1 MAPQRRHWVAAHFGT
16 EAVSTMFRRP
26 RRLRA
31 GRPRHRRKGGYSR
44 QQEVDRSDVYQA
56 TRHRRPLSP
65 HCPAHP
71 VDGTCGRHPSTGKG
85 RRARGDLSSSRKQFN
100 SNGNELATQPRPPL
114 WFRLPAAVTMRPF
127 PVEFSASANQTI
139 GRVDQ
144 FNRRSEFLSLCF
156 RKVDGLIWILK

>member
-1 MAPQRRHWVAAHFGT
+1 M
-16 EAVSTMFRRP
+16 STKP
-26 RRLRA
+26 RAIDGRCHRTVRLTLWTA
-31 GRPRHRRKGGYSR
+31 
-44 QQEVDRSDVYQA
+44 
-56 TRHRRPLSP
+56 
-65 HCPAHP
+65 P
-71 VDGTCGRHPSTGKG
+71 VDGIR
-85 RRARGDLSSSRKQFN
+85 RRAKGGAPEATSRPAASSSIL
-100 SNGNELATQPRPPL
+100 NGNELATQPRPPL